1 MCHYGKSQWENVH
14 IHIKS
19 ELENVFKRKIDKILE
34 DWLGEPHHK
43 PIVVKGIRQ
52 CGKTSSVMDFATR
65 HFKHVVYLDFRMH
78 PDYKKFFV
86 TDISVSSIIMR
97 ISAAI
102 PTAEIEPHETCFV
115 FDEIQD
121 CPLAR
126 SSLKYFFLDGRFEVM
141 CTGSLL
147 GVHGYKTKEQKD
159 EPEASIP
166 VGFEH
171 IVEMYPMDFEEWLW
185 ANGIKPMHF
194 SYLKECLQKETPVDP
209 ALHDRF
215 RELLH
220 QYVVVGGMPEV
231 LTTFVETGHVGKVLT
246 VQKRI
251 VEEYKAD
258 MVKYATPADKAHIRE
273 CFESIPAQLA
283 REYKK
288 FSYNI
293 VRKGGRGRDYAGSLQ
308 WIEDAG
314 IVRRCYNIEK
324 TELPLDGNKI
334 QSEFKVYMSDI
345 GLLISMLEDGTQSNI
360 LSGDL
365 LGYKGAIFENLVADL
380 LGKMGRKLY
389 YYHKDSGVELDFV
402 MRYQGKC
409 TPVECKA
416 QTGNAK
422 SLKTVLKNTEK
433 YHVEQAIKLG
443 DYNIGRNGAILT
455 LPLYMGFLLTQP

>member
-1 MCHYGKSQWENVH
+1 MYFCVKSGQ
-14 IHIKS
+14 
-19 ELENVFKRKIDKILE
+19 ENVFERKIDKILE
-34 DWLGEPHHK
+34 DWIGEPHHK

-86 TDISVSSIIMR
+86 PDISVSSIIMR

-185 ANGIKPMHF
+185 ANGIKLMHF
-194 SYLKECLQKETPVDP
+194 DYLNECLQKETPVDP

-231 LTTFVETGHVGKVLT
+231 VTTFIETGHVGKVLT

-251 VEEYKAD
+251 VDEYKAD
-258 MVKYATPADKAHIRE
+258 MVKYAAPADKAHIRE

-380 LGKMGRKLY
+380 LGKMGRMLY

-402 MRYQGKC
+402 MRYKGKC

-443 DYNIGRNGAILT
+443 DYNIGRNGSVLT

>member
-1 MCHYGKSQWENVH
+1 M
-14 IHIKS
+14 
-19 ELENVFKRKIDKILE
+19 FKRKIDKILE

-258 MVKYATPADKAHIRE
+258 MVKYATPADKAHVRE
-273 CFESIPAQLA
+273 CFESIPAQLV